1 MQLHEK
7 LAVTG
12 QFFSSVDVQYIDS
25 SLNTCSLPA
34 VENVIILIP
43 LLIIVSF
50 LRSRF
55 LFPYICHVINS

>member
-25 SLNTCSLPA
+25 SLNTRSLLA

-43 LLIIVSF
+43 AAYYRQFFKISF
-50 LRSRF
+50 PFSIYLSR
-55 LFPYICHVINS
+55 N